1 MDVPDGGKFVFFIV
15 PVFAVSLL
23 LIFVFITKRD
33 EGTIG
38 VDDFEDIENDE
49 DIFLPEDD
57 RDEVLDFDEFKVET
71 TEEGVGKEE
80 AEAGDEVSV
89 HYILSLRNGETL
101 QSSYD
106 IGDPYTFV
114 LGIGAVIQGW
124 DQGIVGMK
132 EGEKRRLEIP
142 SELGYGP
149 EGNGQIPG
157 GAGLIF
163 ETELVSIN

>member
-1 MDVPDGGKFVFFIV
+1 MDIPEGGKFVFFIV

-23 LIFVFITKRD
+23 LIFVILNKKN

-38 VDDFEDIENDE
+38 VNDFDDIENE
-49 DIFLPEDD
+49 EELFLPEEQQKKDI
-57 RDEVLDFDEFKVET
+57 DFEEFKVET
-71 TEEGVGKEE
+71 VEEGEGKEE

-89 HYILSLRNGETL
+89 HYTGTL
-101 QSSYD
+101 KDGTKFDSSYD
-106 IGDPYTFV
+106 RGEPITFV

-132 EGEKRRLEIP
+132 VGEKRILEIP

-149 EGNGQIPG
+149 GGNGPIPG
-157 GAGLIF
+157 DAGLVF